1 MARASGTSVENNF
14 TKGFLTE
21 FSGFNFPENACA
33 ETLNCVFDQTGSVSR
48 RLGLGLEEVES
59 PPTIAYNSTSIF
71 TSFVWK
77 SAGYRSENS
86 FLVHQVDNLLYFYR
100 IVGDKIADNK
110 TSFTFDLNSVR
121 TDGLTSAQPGL
132 YLCQFA
138 NGSGRLFV
146 ANPNTEPFYLKYDT
160 DTETISATTISV
172 KIRDFKVLPDGY
184 AIISNM
190 PFSLA
195 SSNQAYVYNIKNQG
209 WTDAILSGWNSQ
221 GNSQYPN
228 KGQVWWYFRDAAQS
242 AIVPYFLDFRPG
254 ARYKFQDLGA
264 SLAPRGTYILNA
276 FNQDRNA
283 VSGLVGLP
291 TLSSRTKRPGCSAF
305 INGRLFLSGVEAD
318 GYNGVVYFSNILK
331 DVDDDIRFYQ
341 NGDPTSEVNPQL
353 LPNDGGTFIIPEAGR
368 IIRMIPVKSTLVI
381 FATNGIW
388 VVQGN
393 EGVGFTAT
401 DFTIEKI
408 SDEPCIE
415 NQSYVVV
422 STFPIWWTNEG
433 IHTLQSSNIGAI
445 NSQSLTE
452 KTIQTFYDE
461 IPLASKKYV
470 KSGYNSLTKEIFWL
484 YSSNSTSP
492 RIYNRVLVLN
502 LNTEGFYLHSLPDN
516 YSIVDIV
523 SPPVAESTVETVNV
537 TNNAGTTVVN
547 STSAVVTVEKFGD
560 FNSDSLGNVKFV
572 IKYLTNKIGF
582 AKFQNTDLKDWADL
596 TSPGVN
602 YNSYF
607 ITGPR
612 VRGDGQRKFQE
623 NYVTVFS
630 RYKVNGS
637 CWMYSIWDYGNNTN
651 SNRWG
656 TPQQAIILNANYNY
670 YSRRLK
676 IRGNGR
682 AVQFRFESEGNKPF
696 DILGWSAFETVNE
709 RV

>member
-48 RLGLGLEEVES
+48 RLGLALEEVDN
-59 PPTIAYNSTSIF
+59 PPAVPYTNDSIF

-77 SAGYRSENS
+77 AAGYRSENS
-86 FLVHQVDNLLYFYR
+86 FLVHQVANNLHFYR
-100 IVGDKIADNK
+100 ILSNKIADNK
-110 TSFTFDLNSVR
+110 TSFTFDLNTMS
-121 TDGLTSAQPGL
+121 TGGAPGL
-132 YLCQFA
+132 IACQFA

-146 ANPNTEPFYLKYDT
+146 ANPDTEPFYLKYDA
-160 DTETISATTISV
+160 DTETISAVAISV
-172 KIRDFKVLPDGY
+172 RIRDFRVLLDGY
-184 AIISNM
+184 DITENM
-190 PFSLA
+190 PFPLA
-195 SSNQAYVYNIKNQG
+195 ATNQAYVYNIKNQG
-209 WTDAILSGWNSQ
+209 WTDTLIAGWNFQ
-221 GNSQYPN
+221 GNNEYPN
-228 KGQVWWYFRDAAQS
+228 KGQVWWYFRDATANS
-242 AIVPYFLDFRPG
+242 RPIYMNF
-254 ARYKFQDLGA
+254 APQFRYKFQDLGA
-264 SLAPRGTYILNA
+264 SLAPRGTFILDA

-283 VSGLVGLP
+283 VSGLTGLP
-291 TLSSRTKRPGCSAF
+291 TLSSRNKRPGCNAF

-331 DVDDDIRFYQ
+331 DADDDIRFYQ

-452 KTIQTFYDE
+452 KTIQTFYDG
-461 IPLASKKYV
+461 IPLASKRYV
-470 KSGYNSLTKEIFWL
+470 KAGYNSLTKEIFWL
-484 YSSNSTSP
+484 YSSDSSNP
-492 RIYNRVLVLN
+492 QAYNRVLVLN
-502 LNTEGFYLHSLPDN
+502 LKTEGFYLHSLPAT

-537 TNNAGTTVVN
+537 TNNAGATVVN
-547 STSAVVTVEKFGD
+547 SAAAAVTVDQYDD
-560 FNSDSLGNVKFV
+560 FNPDSLGNVKFV

-582 AKFQNTDLKDWADL
+582 AKFQNTGLKDWADL
-596 TSPGVN
+596 AAPGID
-602 YNSYF
+602 YSSYF

-612 VRGDGQRKFQE
+612 VRGEGHRKFQE

-630 RYKVNGS
+630 RYKANGS

-656 TPQQAIILNANYNY
+656 TPQQAIVLNANFNY

>member
-48 RLGLGLEEVES
+48 RLGLSLEDVS
-59 PPTIAYNSTSIF
+59 TPQTISYSSDSLF
-71 TSFVWK
+71 TSFVWR

-86 FLVHQVDNLLYFYR
+86 FLVHQVDNILHFYR
-100 IVGDKIADNK
+100 IVGDRIADNK
-110 TSFTFDLNSVR
+110 TSFTFDLDTLSTGGV
-121 TDGLTSAQPGL
+121 PGEN
-132 YLCQFA
+132 LCQFA

-146 ANPNTEPFYLKYDT
+146 TNSDIEPFYLKYDSDT
-160 DTETISATTISV
+160 DSISATTIKV
-172 KIRDFKVLPDGY
+172 LIRDFKVLQDNY
-184 AIISNM
+184 SITDNM
-190 PFSLA
+190 PFTLGPT
-195 SSNQAYVYNIKNQG
+195 NPKYVYNIRNQG
-209 WTDAILSGWNSQ
+209 WTNTLISGWQTQ
-221 GNSQYPN
+221 GNSTYPN
-228 KGQVWWYFRDAAQS
+228 KGQVWWYFREAAQTALS
-242 AIVPYFLDFRPG
+242 PLYMDFRP
-254 ARYKFQDLGA
+254 ASRNKYQDLGN
-264 SLAPRGTYILNA
+264 SLAPRGTFVLDA
-276 FNQDRNA
+276 FNFDRNLI
-283 VSGLVGLP
+283 SGLTGLE
-291 TLSSRTKRPGCSAF
+291 TQTSRGKRPGCNAF

-331 DVDDDIRFYQ
+331 DADDDIRFYQ

-452 KTIQTFYDE
+452 KTIQTFYDD
-461 IPLASKKYV
+461 IPLASKRYV

-484 YSSNSTSP
+484 YSSSSSNP
-492 RIYNRVLVLN
+492 RSYNRVLVLN
-502 LNTEGFYLHSLPDN
+502 LKTEGFYLHSLPST
-516 YSIVDIV
+516 YSVVDIV
-523 SPPVAESTVETVNV
+523 APPLAESTVETVNV

-547 STSAVVTVEKFGD
+547 SVGAPVQVDQYED
-560 FNSDSLGNVKFV
+560 FNPDSLGNVKFV

-582 AKFQNTDLKDWADL
+582 AKFQNANLKDWEDL
-596 TSPGVN
+596 SAPGVD
-602 YNSYF
+602 YSSYF
-607 ITGPR
+607 VTGPR

-630 RYKVNGS
+630 RYKANGS
-637 CWMYSIWDYGNNTN
+637 CWMYSIWDYGNSTN

-656 TPQQAIILNANYNY
+656 TPQQSIILNANMDY

>member
-48 RLGLGLEEVES
+48 RLGLALEEVDN
-59 PPTIAYNSTSIF
+59 PPAVPYTNDSIF

-77 SAGYRSENS
+77 AAGYRSENS
-86 FLVHQVDNLLYFYR
+86 FLVHQVANNLHFYR
-100 IVGDKIADNK
+100 ILSNKIADNK
-110 TSFTFDLNSVR
+110 TSFTFDLNTMS
-121 TDGLTSAQPGL
+121 TGGAPGL
-132 YLCQFA
+132 IACQFA

-146 ANPNTEPFYLKYDT
+146 ANPDTEPFYLKYDA
-160 DTETISATTISV
+160 DTETISAVAISV
-172 KIRDFKVLPDGY
+172 RIRDFRVLLDGY
-184 AIISNM
+184 DITENM
-190 PFSLA
+190 PFPLA
-195 SSNQAYVYNIKNQG
+195 ATNQAYVYNIKNQG
-209 WTDAILSGWNSQ
+209 WTDTLIAGWNFQ
-221 GNSQYPN
+221 GNNEYPN
-228 KGQVWWYFRDAAQS
+228 KGQVWWYFRDATANS
-242 AIVPYFLDFRPG
+242 RPIYMNF
-254 ARYKFQDLGA
+254 APQFRYKFQDLGA
-264 SLAPRGTYILNA
+264 SLAPRGTFILDA

-283 VSGLVGLP
+283 VSGLTGLP
-291 TLSSRTKRPGCSAF
+291 TLSSRNKRPGCNAF

-331 DVDDDIRFYQ
+331 DADDDIRFYQ

-452 KTIQTFYDE
+452 KTIQTFYDG
-461 IPLASKKYV
+461 IPLASKRYV
-470 KSGYNSLTKEIFWL
+470 KAGYNSLTKEIFWL
-484 YSSNSTSP
+484 YSSDSSNP
-492 RIYNRVLVLN
+492 QAYNRVLVLN
-502 LNTEGFYLHSLPDN
+502 LKTEGFYLHSLPAT

-537 TNNAGTTVVN
+537 TNNAGATVVN
-547 STSAVVTVEKFGD
+547 SAAAAVTVDQYDD
-560 FNSDSLGNVKFV
+560 FNPDSLGNVKFV

-582 AKFQNTDLKDWADL
+582 AKFQNTGLKDWADL
-596 TSPGVN
+596 AAPGID
-602 YNSYF
+602 YSSYF

-612 VRGDGQRKFQE
+612 VRGEGHRKFQE

-630 RYKVNGS
+630 RYKANGS

-656 TPQQAIILNANYNY
+656 TPQQAIVLNANFNY

-696 DILGWSAFETVNE
+696 DILGWSAFETVYE